1 MCFHFF
7 LKGKS
12 TKIFGNRS
20 LDPKSSESRHS
31 LHDGVWPRMAYGT
44 GSYDGLRR
52 LSSQVLEVFLENSSE
67 ESTESFLQ
75 FLINHHLPD
84 GTHIEDWLQSQI
96 APEHLKRQ
104 VLMGFAQW
112 IHLSVQRL
120 DRLVPLQTEA
130 LTSCHNK
137 LTNYINAIQATQA
150 SEIQQD
156 IMSDFIHH
164 VVLRLLGNQFSC
176 FASALAQL
184 PVNVNSNSCVEHPA
198 ELLANLVQHLE
209 RCRAKVIQVALELAP
224 LPRSEVGSF
233 LKMQFC
239 RYFTVEL
246 ETTFQDSQA
255 TKSTKIP
262 HPHRLIEHE
271 TEVLVP
277 RDLIQGSP
285 FFSIH
290 LIDSYGSL
298 LRFLQHLESVSHQ
311 PGFMVAVDFEGVK
324 LNRSGQ
330 LCLLQMT
337 CSDMPSVVYVVDVY
351 VLPQALHLKSPKS
364 SRGISLQT
372 ILEDQRI
379 LKLWFDPRNDVD
391 ALFHQFQIRPQ
402 HVFDLQLAEV
412 AGRRSKGLQVH
423 FVPSLQKCVAGC
435 DRLDCRQKQFADF
448 INRSGKQLF
457 EPDHGG
463 SYEVFQ
469 KRPLLDDLLVYAAH
483 DCRYMHML
491 YQCYCAELSD
501 EWEQRVLSASN
512 LRAQWF
518 LHPTYQRPS
527 TDAPNF

>member
-1 MCFHFF
+1 
-7 LKGKS
+7 
-12 TKIFGNRS
+12 
-20 LDPKSSESRHS
+20 
-31 LHDGVWPRMAYGT
+31 MAYGT
-44 GSYDGLRR
+44 GSYDWLRR

-67 ESTESFLQ
+67 ESTESFLA

-120 DRLVPLQTEA
+120 DRLVPLVTTEA
-130 LTSCHNK
+130 VTPCHNK
-137 LTNYINAIQATQA
+137 LLNYINVVIQARATQA

-164 VVLRLLGNQFSC
+164 VVLRLLGRPFFSV
-176 FASALAQL
+176 ASALAQL
-184 PVNVNSNSCVEHPA
+184 PVNNPNPNGPNSTGAQHPA
-198 ELLANLVQHLE
+198 LLLADLVQHLE

-224 LPRSEVGSF
+224 LPPPRSSF

-246 ETTFQDSQA
+246 KAKEKDELQA
-255 TKSTKIP
+255 TKTQMSP

-271 TEVLVP
+271 TELLE
-277 RDLIQGSP
+277 RDLFQS

-298 LRFLQHLESVSHQ
+298 LRFLQHLEEVSHQ

-324 LNRSGQ
+324 LNRSGR
-330 LCLLQMT
+330 LCLFQMT

-351 VLPQALHLKSPKS
+351 LLPQALHLKSPKS

-372 ILEDQRI
+372 ILEDHRI

-435 DRLDCRQKQFADF
+435 DRLDCTQKQFADF

-483 DCRYMHML
+483 DCRHMHML